1 MAIGY
6 ITSKKVLKMNDANW
20 FNDIITKYS
29 DSFTQQLYNLLNEL
43 YELGGNAT
51 TLLKD
56 VLTNPRVNSSHIEEM
71 IKKLGVLSKS
81 VPASADYSRSLKT
94 TLDDFTN
101 SDSQL
106 DILNKLILRS
116 SNYSRR
122 VALFIISA
130 GRTVG
135 WLAWGFSGEEAGSIS
150 RKKIEVNYS
159 PNSIISRVRDT
170 SQIFK
175 GKPESN
181 TDNSRMFQDLGGILP
196 NEIACLPLITKGRV
210 SGVLYLDQGGNT
222 DPLPD
227 LIELDIEVTIAGMMI
242 DLVPVRKAYAKPSA
256 VPVASAPGFQTT
268 SPQLPFGAPPYQS
281 PTPLPQFQQPQL
293 PFQQATP
300 SFSQPEAP
308 VPSTKPWEAPTFTAP
323 QSPTITHFE
332 PARPDVKPILIPG
345 PSIQQPA
352 GPRTGTYGMNPQA
365 VEPGIELRPPI
376 GFDPLSEQTRFQP
389 QNNVIQMPSSGI
401 KLTAERENRQAHDEA
416 KRFARLLILEI
427 KLYNE
432 DKVMEGR
439 KNKNLYFLLKEEID
453 RSREVFGERIGKEFR
468 DSTTYFEDEL
478 INILAGGDRSALGR

>member
-1 MAIGY
+1 
-6 ITSKKVLKMNDANW
+6 MNDANW

-43 YELGGNAT
+43 YELGGNAS

-56 VLTNPRVNSSHIEEM
+56 VLTNPRVNSSHIQEM
-71 IKKLGVLSKS
+71 INKLGVLSKS
-81 VPASADYSRSLKT
+81 APASTDYSKSLKT
-94 TLDDFTN
+94 TLDNFLN

-106 DILNKLILRS
+106 DILNKLIIRS
-116 SNYSRR
+116 SNYSSR
-122 VALFIISA
+122 VALFIISSE
-130 GRTVG
+130 RMIG
-135 WLAWGFSGEEAGSIS
+135 WLAWGFSGEAAGSIS

-159 PNSIISRVRDT
+159 PNSIINRIRDT

-181 TDNSRMFQDLGGILP
+181 PDNSRMFQDLGGILP
-196 NEIACLPLITKGRV
+196 NEIACIPLITKGRV
-210 SGVLYLDQGGNT
+210 SGVLYLDHGGKA

-227 LIELDIEVTIAGMMI
+227 LTELEIEVTIAGMMI
-242 DLVPVRKAYAKPSA
+242 DLVPVRKAYAKPA
-256 VPVASAPGFQTT
+256 GASTPGFQTT
-268 SPQLPFGAPPYQS
+268 SPQLPFSAPLYQS
-281 PTPLPQFQQPQL
+281 PTPPPHIQQPQL
-293 PFQQATP
+293 PFQQSTP
-300 SFSQPEAP
+300 SFTQPEAP
-308 VPSTKPWEAPTFTAP
+308 VPSSKPWETPAFVAP

-332 PARPDVKPILIPG
+332 PTRPDVKPIVIPG
-345 PSIQQPA
+345 PSFQQPA
-352 GPRTGTYGMNPQA
+352 SPRTGTYGMNLQA
-365 VEPGIELRPPI
+365 AEPGVELRPPI

-389 QNNVIQMPSSGI
+389 QNNVIPMPSSAL
-401 KLTAERENRQAHDEA
+401 KTTAERDNRQAHDEA

-453 RSREVFGERIGKEFR
+453 RSREVFGERIGKELR

-478 INILAGGDRSALGR
+478 INILAGGERSALGR

>member
-1 MAIGY
+1 
-6 ITSKKVLKMNDANW
+6 MNDANW

-81 VPASADYSRSLKT
+81 APGSADYPKNFKA
-94 TLDDFTN
+94 TLDEFTS

-106 DILNKLILRS
+106 DILNKLILHS
-116 SNYSRR
+116 SSYSRR
-122 VALFIISA
+122 VALFIISSE
-130 GRTVG
+130 RTVG
-135 WLAWGFSGEEAGSIS
+135 WLAWGFSGEAAGVVS
-150 RKKIEVNYS
+150 RKKIDVNYS
-159 PNSIISRVRDT
+159 LNSIISRVRDT
-170 SQIFK
+170 SQIFI

-181 TDNSRMFQDLGGILP
+181 MDNSRLFQDLGGILP

-222 DPLPD
+222 EPLPD
-227 LIELDIEVTIAGMMI
+227 LTALEIEVTIAGMMI
-242 DLVPVRKAYAKPSA
+242 DLVPIRKAYAKPA
-256 VPVASAPGFQTT
+256 AAPVASAPGFQTT
-268 SPQLPFGAPPYQS
+268 SPQLPLSAPPYQ
-281 PTPLPQFQQPQL
+281 PPAPPYQVQQPQL
-293 PFQQATP
+293 PFQQGMP

-308 VPSTKPWEAPTFTAP
+308 ASSSRPWEPPAFAAP
-323 QSPTITHFE
+323 QSPTITRFE
-332 PARPDVKPILIPG
+332 PTKPEIKPIVLPG
-345 PSIQQPA
+345 PSAQQPA
-352 GPRTGTYGMNPQA
+352 SPRTGTYGMNAQA
-365 VEPGIELRPPI
+365 VEPGVELRPPI

-389 QNNVIQMPSSGI
+389 QNNVIQMPSSSL
-401 KLTAERENRQAHDEA
+401 KMPADKENRQAHDEA

-453 RSREVFGERIGKEFR
+453 RSREVFGERIGKDLR